1 MLWRLCNN
9 VTDIVKTF
17 SSGAPCNLVKISCGQ
32 NGCLV
37 SAVLAELRKENC
49 ADRDVYAYA
58 ERVRSADNFQKPLL
72 SELFAENAVFGQK
85 PRVVEPNALFEPTL
99 DIRAVWA
106 CKADF
111 LDGFVYRLF
120 LFLGAQVEA
129 HEVLRIGSRCRLRK
143 VDHIDGRLALVYKF
157 LHFGRDFG
165 SAVAK
170 VEWHR
175 ALRRADSYGLAARM
189 LGHVAFE
196 KFGGANGR
204 AHQEESRLRER

>member
-1 MLWRLCNN
+1 MLWCLCNN

-17 SSGAPCNLVKISCGQ
+17 SSGAPCNLVKIACGQ

-37 SAVLAELRKENC
+37 SAVFAELRKENC
-49 ADRDVYAYA
+49 ADRDVYTDT
-58 ERVRSADNFQKPLL
+58 ERVRSADNFEKSLL

-85 PRVVEPNALFEPTL
+85 SCVVETNALFEPTL

-106 CKADF
+106 CKTDF

-120 LFLGAQVEA
+120 LFLGAQVET
-129 HEVLRIGSRCRLRK
+129 HEVLRVACCCRLRK
-143 VDHIDGRLALVYKF
+143 VNNVNRRLTFVYEF

-175 ALRRADSYGLAARM
+175 ALRRADCYRLAARM

-204 AHQEESRLRER
+204 AHQEES